1 MMTIYH
7 LTIKAYDY
15 WYTSDRDG
23 FVTVDRY
30 FSTKEKA
37 EEWMK
42 NNPRYILR
50 GFNAE
55 QTEAEKDYQMP
66 TFDLAEI
73 TVE

>member
-15 WYTSDRDG
+15 WYTCDHDG
-23 FVTVDRY
+23 FVTVDKY
-30 FSTKEKA
+30 FTTKEKA
-37 EEWMK
+37 KEWMK
-42 NNPRYILR
+42 NNSRYILR

-55 QTEAEKDYQMP
+55 QTEAEKGYQMP
-66 TFDLAEI
+66 TFCLTEI